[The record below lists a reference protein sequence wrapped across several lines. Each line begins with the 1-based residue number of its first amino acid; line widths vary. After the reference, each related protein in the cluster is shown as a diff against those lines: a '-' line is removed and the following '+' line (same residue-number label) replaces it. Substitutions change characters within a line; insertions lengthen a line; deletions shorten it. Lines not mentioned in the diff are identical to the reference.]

1 MLVLVLVL
9 TEMID
14 DGDRLGLGA
23 PLPKDI
29 ADGDGRR
36 GELSSNARLRRQ
48 LLGREMARIQGRGGA
63 AGKGGVGGG
72 GRVGLVRRPRPAA
85 AVVGGKRRVDG
96 DDGEEEEEEEE
107 REGGRSSVGKAKRR
121 IVDVSMGGDGVE
133 EVDGGEDGKALRGGK
148 MGAVVGEGGRKAAG
162 SYLDQVLA
170 EKSLKKMKKKKRR
183 KEGVRA

>member
-1 MLVLVLVL
+1 
-9 TEMID
+9 
-14 DGDRLGLGA
+14 
-23 PLPKDI
+23 LPKDI
-29 ADGDGRR
+29 ADGDRRR

-48 LLGREMARIQGRGGA
+48 LLGREMARIQGRGA
-63 AGKGGVGGG
+63 AAVGKGGVRGGG
-72 GRVGLVRRPRPAA
+72 QLGLVRRPRPAA
-85 AVVGGKRRVDG
+85 VVGKRRVDE
-96 DDGEEEEEEEE
+96 DDGEEEEEEE

-121 IVDVSMGGDGVE
+121 IVDVPMGGDGVE

-170 EKSLKKMKKKKRR
+170 EKSLKKRKKKKRR